1 MISSAPSVQPQSN
14 SQAHLDSIFES
25 VKRQVKYHRRDI
37 KYKTHLCR
45 FRLIFGA
52 KMQSGR

>member
-1 MISSAPSVQPQSN
+1 MISGAPSVQPQTN
-14 SQAHLDSIFES
+14 SHAHLDSIFES